1 MLLGTL
7 GARFLGNMLAGKG
20 TNRAG
25 EGELVMD
32 LDLKKTLLPPHPL
45 AHFEIQKYY
54 QNEPKFNGV
63 SSRDNLPYKIKDGV
77 YVINID
83 EYSDIETHWIALYAF
98 NNKVTYFNSFGV
110 EHIPKE
116 IKKFIDNKNIQAN
129 IFRIQAYDSV
139 MCGYFCIGFIE
150 FILKDKSLTDFTN
163 LFSPNDL
170 KRVMM

>member
-83 EYSDIETHWIALYAF
+83 EYSDIETDWIALYAF
-98 NNKVTYFNSFGV
+98 NNNVTYFHSFGV
-110 EHIPKE
+110 EYNSKE
-116 IKKFIDNKNIQAN
+116 VIKFIGNKSIQTN
-129 IFRIQAYDSV
+129 IFRMQEHNYAT
-139 MCGYFCIGFIE
+139 CEYFYIGFID
-150 FILKDKSLTDFTN
+150 FMLKD
-163 LFSPNDL
+163 
-170 KRVMM
+170 